1 MAVRR
6 WIPRLVGLA
15 IVVLTVLLPPWA
27 GEPAYGGAAGRELQG
42 VSASAPDL
50 EAQFVNQIN
59 SLRASKGLP
68 TLQVSGSLVGVARA
82 WTDQMA
88 AAGQISHNGN
98 LASQVD
104 VAWTKLG
111 ENVGVGYDVGQLMD
125 AFIDSPAHYANL
137 IDPEWTHVGVGVTL
151 GANGKIFTTHNFMAA
166 GGASAPPAAAP
177 PAPPAAPPTTAPPVV
192 TTTTTTTAPPPP
204 PEPQPTEGRVAA
216 VLDPLRSL
224 EQG

>member
-6 WIPRLVGLA
+6 WIPRVVGLA
-15 IVVLTVLLPPWA
+15 LVVLTVLFPPWA
-27 GEPAYGGAAGRELQG
+27 GEPAYGGAAGRAQLE
-42 VSASAPDL
+42 VSAPAPDI
-50 EAQFVNQIN
+50 EAQFVSQIN

-88 AAGQISHNGN
+88 AAGQISHNPN
-98 LASQVD
+98 LASQVAS
-104 VAWTKLG
+104 AWTKLG

-137 IDPEWTHVGVGVTL
+137 IDPTWTHVGVGATVDAS
-151 GANGKIFTTHNFMAA
+151 GRIFTTHNFMAA
-166 GGASAPPAAAP
+166 GAPAAAP
-177 PAPPAAPPTTAPPVV
+177 PAPAPPVATPPTTAPPVV
-192 TTTTTTTAPPPP
+192 TTTTTTAPPPP